1 MQEVYNGPE
10 VEEPLNSIGSIH
22 LSHAESNQLSQNN
35 NAKAEVLS
43 DQIDAKAQLQLDPLG
58 TSVADQGLKTTN
70 EEVKL
75 LSKGVEGIN
84 AIYES

>member
-35 NAKAEVLS
+35 NAKVEVLS
-43 DQIDAKAQLQLDPLG
+43 DQIDAKAQPQLDPLG
-58 TSVADQGLKTTN
+58 TSVAD
-70 EEVKL
+70 
-75 LSKGVEGIN
+75 
-84 AIYES
+84 